1 MRAQVC
7 DRCYDWLVVIGILV
21 VTLVVPR
28 LIEGVL

>member
-1 MRAQVC
+1 MLHRVC
-7 DRCYDWLVVIGILV
+7 DRCYDWLVVVSIVV